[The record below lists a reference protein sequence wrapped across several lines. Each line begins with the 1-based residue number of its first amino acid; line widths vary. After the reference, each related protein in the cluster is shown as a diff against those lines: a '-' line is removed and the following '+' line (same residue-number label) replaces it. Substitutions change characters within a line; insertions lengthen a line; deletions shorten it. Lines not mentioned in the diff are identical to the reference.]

1 MLHEKVFLVENSC
14 CWNVHIQLFM
24 NFPGKSF
31 LIDVNCATT
40 FVMDESDFY
49 DKGKS
54 VEKGRSQTRSF
65 LSLIM
70 NCENTVFCENS
81 RKTQEKLWNEERNRR
96 SNFQFHFHS
105 QIALCCSAIICLC
118 WRKGCEWSVYC
129 PLFLLMLFWAVNW
142 KQRFNWKALRVEWNL
157 RL

>member
-1 MLHEKVFLVENSC
+1 MAILPPTSRKNKIIFIFIKNILAVSLNRNLFEFRLQLLKLLEMRSECFMRKFSSWKILVVEMF
-14 CWNVHIQLFM
+14 IYLQLFM

-81 RKTQEKLWNEERNRR
+81 RKTQEKL
-96 SNFQFHFHS
+96 
-105 QIALCCSAIICLC
+105 
-118 WRKGCEWSVYC
+118 
-129 PLFLLMLFWAVNW
+129 
-142 KQRFNWKALRVEWNL
+142 
-157 RL
+157 

>member
-1 MLHEKVFLVENSC
+1 
-14 CWNVHIQLFM
+14 M

-54 VEKGRSQTRSF
+54 EEKGRSQTRSF

-70 NCENTVFCENS
+70 NCENTVFMKTVGKLRKNCEMRKETGEAIFNS
-81 RKTQEKLWNEERNRR
+81 IFILRLRFVVLQLFVFAEERVANEVFIVLFFFLCFSEQSTGSSDSTEKHSGWNE
-96 SNFQFHFHS
+96 
-105 QIALCCSAIICLC
+105 I
-118 WRKGCEWSVYC
+118 
-129 PLFLLMLFWAVNW
+129 
-142 KQRFNWKALRVEWNL
+142 
-157 RL
+157 